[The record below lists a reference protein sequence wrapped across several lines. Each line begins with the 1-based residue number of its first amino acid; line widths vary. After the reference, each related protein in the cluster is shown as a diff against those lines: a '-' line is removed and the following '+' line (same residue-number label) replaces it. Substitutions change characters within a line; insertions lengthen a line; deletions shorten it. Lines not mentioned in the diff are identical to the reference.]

1 MTGEPLEMPRR
12 LVESLAADVTGARR
26 EWAARLPL
34 LVRGVTQR
42 WRLTLGAPFQPGGMC
57 SWVAPVR
64 THDGRDLVLKV
75 AYSDG
80 ESAHELEGLR
90 LWDARGTVRVHR
102 GEKDELSTYL
112 LLERCDAG
120 HPLAVEPLE
129 RQDEVVA
136 GLLRR
141 LWVEPPAGHPFRPL
155 ARMCAEWADEFGEL
169 ASPTL
174 DPGMARAG
182 YALFREL
189 PGTAT
194 TERLLTTDLH
204 AGNVLATGSGGREPW
219 LAIDPKPYVG
229 DPAYDPL
236 QHLLNDPDRL
246 RADPWGRVARMA
258 RLCGVDEERL
268 RLWLFA
274 RCVVEWRWF
283 AVEPVAVALAP

>member
-1 MTGEPLEMPRR
+1 MPSR
-12 LVESLAADVTGARR
+12 LVESLAADPADARR
-26 EWAARLPL
+26 AWAARLTE
-34 LVRGVTQR
+34 LVCGVAAR
-42 WRLTLGAPFQPGGMC
+42 WDLTLGAPFQPGGMC
-57 SWVAPVR
+57 SWVAPAR

-75 AYSDG
+75 AYRDN

-90 LWDARGTVRVHR
+90 IWAGLGTVRVHR

-112 LLERCDAG
+112 LLERCDTSR
-120 HPLAVEPLE
+120 PLAAEPLE

-155 ARMCAEWADEFGEL
+155 AQMCAEWADEFGER

-174 DPGMARAG
+174 DPRLARAG
-182 YALFREL
+182 YALFRDL
-189 PGTAT
+189 PGAAA
-194 TERLLTTDLH
+194 EQRLLTTDLH
-204 AGNVLATGSGGREPW
+204 AENVLATGPGGREPW
-219 LAIDPKPYVG
+219 LMIDPKPYVG

-236 QHLLNDPDRL
+236 QHLLGSPDRL
-246 RADPWGRVARMA
+246 RADPWGRVARLA
-258 RLCGVDEERL
+258 AVCGVDEEWL

-283 AVEPVAVALAP
+283 DVEPVAVALAP